1 MLAIKLTTFTGGRLK
16 PDSDHTT
23 IQHRH
28 CLCAGTVHNTQQCGG
43 VPQRFWIFA
52 YRCGRKRAAIV
63 VNNNDVDI
71 IAITQVSHE
80 DVILT
85 EIWYEGLKFYGAILY
100 LPSVRD
106 IEKDFET
113 IEDILQLTK
122 EDGIILA
129 IDSNARSKLWF
140 DRCTNTRGRALEEFI
155 ITRDLLIINEAN
167 DTPTFETNRG
177 RSWIDLTI
185 FNNILAQKTRG
196 WTCGEEE
203 RCVDHK
209 IIFFDIDSMEAGGTT
224 THHPGK
230 RYFTKADNWGT
241 FINIVAKNLLEK
253 FDCRIYPNDLT
264 TSDNALSQKVKL
276 CSDTGQVIHKFTAAI
291 TAACDAT
298 LQVSRPGKRANKQRS
313 VPWWTGELT
322 LLRQNKNKNKKKTPA
337 RNEA

>member
-1 MLAIKLTTFTGGRLK
+1 M
-16 PDSDHTT
+16 
-23 IQHRH
+23 
-28 CLCAGTVHNTQQCGG
+28 
-43 VPQRFWIFA
+43 
-52 YRCGRKRAAIV
+52 
-63 VNNNDVDI
+63 
-71 IAITQVSHE
+71 
-80 DVILT
+80 
-85 EIWYEGLKFYGAILY
+85 
-100 LPSVRD
+100 
-106 IEKDFET
+106 
-113 IEDILQLTK
+113 
-122 EDGIILA
+122 
-129 IDSNARSKLWF
+129 
-140 DRCTNTRGRALEEFI
+140 EEFI

-167 DTPTFETNRG
+167 DTPTFGTNRG
-177 RSWIDLTI
+177 RSLIDLTI
-185 FNNILAQKTRG
+185 CNNILAQKTRG

-203 RCVDHK
+203 ICADHK

-313 VPWWTGELT
+313 VPW
-322 LLRQNKNKNKKKTPA
+322 
-337 RNEA
+337 